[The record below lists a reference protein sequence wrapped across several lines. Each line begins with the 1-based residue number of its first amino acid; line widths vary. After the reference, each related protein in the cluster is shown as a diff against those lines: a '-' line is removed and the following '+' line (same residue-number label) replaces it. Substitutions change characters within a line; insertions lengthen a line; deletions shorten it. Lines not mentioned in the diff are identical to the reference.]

1 MRVREKGN
9 RGPIW
14 AEFTRA
20 QNGLVIDNLARA
32 FHLARPQVKSALIEM
47 LAALTQS
54 SDDQSLSRA
63 SLARLIELLGKNDYE
78 RVLDDPTLMG
88 ATSTQVI
95 GNEALTALAGHEE
108 SIRIASAAAC
118 TAGISEMIA
127 EYLLPVVAAMF
138 MGALSQRT
146 RARALA
152 LARNE
157 EAARSDDGP
166 AANPGSVMLP
176 VGRGSAGAG
185 AFSGAT
191 VVAPDSGPERQALC
205 HALADRIRQGGA
217 DDPIHA
223 ARRIVADGLGV
234 RSRYAPWFARA
245 NRWASAQFHTTASQI
260 QERLRRWR
268 SR

>member
-1 MRVREKGN
+1 MRVRQQGN

-20 QNGLVIDNLARA
+20 QNGLVINNLARA
-32 FHLARPQVKSALIEM
+32 FHLPRPQVKSALIEM
-47 LAALTQS
+47 LAELTRS
-54 SDDQSLSRA
+54 SDGQSLSRA
-63 SLARLIELLGKNDYE
+63 SLARLVELVGKNDYE
-78 RVLDDPTLMG
+78 RVLDDSMLMG

-95 GNEALTALAGHEE
+95 GNEALTALAGHKE
-108 SIRIASAAAC
+108 SIRIASAAAR

-146 RARALA
+146 RARVLA

-157 EAARSDDGP
+157 VAIETNDDP
-166 AANPGSVMLP
+166 ASSPGSVLLP
-176 VGRGSAGAG
+176 VGRGSAGA
-185 AFSGAT
+185 FSGST

-205 HALADRIRQGGA
+205 RALADRIRQGGA

-223 ARRIVADGLGV
+223 ARQILADGLGV

-245 NRWASAQFHTTASQI
+245 NRWASAQLQATAGRI

>member
-1 MRVREKGN
+1 MRVRQKGN

-14 AEFTRA
+14 DEFTRA
-20 QNGLVIDNLARA
+20 QNGLVINNLARA
-32 FHLARPQVKSALIEM
+32 FHLPRPQVKSALIEM
-47 LAALTQS
+47 LAELTRS
-54 SDDQSLSRA
+54 SDGQSLSRA
-63 SLARLIELLGKNDYE
+63 SLARLVELVGKNDYE
-78 RVLDDPTLMG
+78 RVLDDPMLMG

-108 SIRIASAAAC
+108 SIRIASAAAR

-146 RARALA
+146 RARVLA

-157 EAARSDDGP
+157 EAIRSNDDP
-166 AANPGSVMLP
+166 AASPGSVLLP
-176 VGRGSAGAG
+176 VGRGSAAG

-205 HALADRIRQGGA
+205 RVLADRIRQGGA
-217 DDPIHA
+217 DDPINA
-223 ARRIVADGLGV
+223 ARQILADGLGV

-245 NRWASAQFHTTASQI
+245 NRWASAQLQATAGQI